1 MKVEDLPQRIIK
13 TFLPKRL
20 AITASKRYKFLTAD
34 CLIVSYPK
42 SGRTWLRVM
51 LSEYFVAR
59 YDLPA
64 GSLIEFANFHYMDS
78 RIPKIFFT
86 HDIRNTL
93 LTPAEVVRDRS
104 VYHNKRLV
112 FLVRDP
118 RDVVVSMYFQR
129 TRRDENFDGSMSDYV
144 FGSVGGFETLLCFY
158 KSWMETLPNISQ
170 SLLLKYEEMKS
181 SPELALSS
189 VLTSIGY
196 DPDPELVHAAVRAST
211 FEQMKKKET
220 NNEYGRAWL
229 KAGNPD
235 DKESFKVRRGIVG
248 GYRDYLSE
256 PEIDRMNTMLDTLL
270 PAGLGYTASRETT
283 D

>member
-1 MKVEDLPQRIIK
+1 MKTEDLPQRILK

-20 AITASKRYKFLTAD
+20 AITATKRYKFLTAD

-42 SGRTWLRVM
+42 SDRTWLRVM

-78 RIPKIFFT
+78 QIPKIYFT

-112 FLVRDP
+112 FVVRDP

-158 KSWMETLPNISQ
+158 KSWMETLPNISE

-189 VLTSIGY
+189 VLTFMGF
-196 DPDPELVHAAVRAST
+196 DPDPASVHVAVQAST
-211 FEQMKKKET
+211 FDQMKKKEA
-220 NNEYGRAWL
+220 NNEYGRTWL
-229 KAGNPD
+229 EAGNPD
-235 DKESFKVRRGIVG
+235 DKESFKVRKGKVG

-256 PEIDRMNTMLDTLL
+256 SEIDRMNIMLDTLL
-270 PAGLGYTASRETT
+270 PAGLGYTAGQETT
-283 D
+283 N